1 VTSCDI
7 AIIAGIYLFFKLYP
21 IDELPG
27 EASVKKGRW
36 SAGLALT
43 ITAAVSIYAWPGND
57 ASSSTDVRKSARVTL
72 GSLSE
77 RISATG
83 VIRPVTGAE
92 VNVGS
97 RISGTVVSL
106 PVEVGEQVQ
115 SGQLL
120 AELDATA
127 LRAEVDEAR
136 AEVNLSIPRVDL
148 AESTLARREKLATR
162 GLSSDEDLEV
172 ARRDLAVALA
182 QLEANRARLRSAEI
196 QLDYTRI
203 TAPIDGVVAEVATRE
218 GETVAAAFAAPN
230 FVTIIDLGRLE
241 VLAYVDETDIG
252 RVVVGQQASFTVDTF
267 PDTEFAAQ
275 VTAIQPRAELQGS
288 VVNYL
293 VRLEFEPMDNF
304 TLRPEMT
311 AHVRITVDERD
322 QALMAP
328 RATIKRTAG
337 RQYVLLQRGDQWI
350 EQDVRTGWRSDTTV
364 EFISGVREGDVLELN
379 ARQ

>member
-1 VTSCDI
+1 
-7 AIIAGIYLFFKLYP
+7 
-21 IDELPG
+21 
-27 EASVKKGRW
+27 VKKGRW
-36 SAGLALT
+36 STGLVFT
-43 ITAAVSIYAWPGND
+43 VVTVAVGIYAWPGNEAD
-57 ASSSTDVRKSARVTL
+57 SSSDIRKSARVTL

-77 RISATG
+77 TITATG

-106 PVEVGEQVQ
+106 PVEVGDRVRTGQV
-115 SGQLL
+115 L

-136 AEVNLSIPRVDL
+136 ADVNLSVPRVDL
-148 AESTLARREKLATR
+148 AESTLLRRQKLATK
-162 GLSSDEDLEV
+162 GLASDEDLEV
-172 ARRDLAVALA
+172 ARRDLAVARA

-203 TAPIDGVVAEVATRE
+203 TAPIDGVVAEVSTRE

-230 FVTIIDLGRLE
+230 FVTIIDLERLE

-252 RVVVGQQASFTVDTF
+252 RVVVEQTATFTVDTF
-267 PDTEFAAQ
+267 PDVEFVAR

-293 VRLEFEPMDNF
+293 VRLEFERSDDF

-311 AHVRITVDERD
+311 AHVRIAVAERE
-322 QALMAP
+322 QVLMAS

-337 RQYVLLQRGDQWI
+337 RQYVRMLRGEQWI
-350 EQDVRTGWRSDTTV
+350 EQDVRTGWRSETSV
-364 EFISGVREGDVLELN
+364 EFLSGVREGDVLELN
-379 ARQ
+379 TR

>member
-1 VTSCDI
+1 MLAVAT
-7 AIIAGIYLFFKLYP
+7 ALGFF
-21 IDELPG
+21 
-27 EASVKKGRW
+27 
-36 SAGLALT
+36 
-43 ITAAVSIYAWPGND
+43 AWPGNEAD
-57 ASSSTDVRKSARVTL
+57 SSTDVRRTASVTM
-72 GSLSE
+72 GSLNE
-77 RISATG
+77 TITATG

-106 PVEVGEQVQ
+106 PVEVGDRVRTGQV
-115 SGQLL
+115 L

-136 AEVNLSIPRVDL
+136 ADVNLSMPRVKL
-148 AESTLARREKLATR
+148 AESTLLRREKLATK
-162 GLSSDEDLEV
+162 GLASDEDLEV
-172 ARRDLAVALA
+172 ARRDLAVAHA

-203 TAPIDGVVAEVATRE
+203 TAPIDGVVAEVSTRE

-230 FVTIIDLGRLE
+230 FVTIIDLERLE

-252 RVVVGQQASFTVDTF
+252 RVVLGQTASFTVDTF
-267 PDTEFAAQ
+267 ADVEFAAQ

-293 VRLEFEPMDNF
+293 VRLEFERVDDF

-311 AHVRITVDERD
+311 AHVRIAVDERD

-337 RQYVLLQRGDQWI
+337 RQYVLLQRGDQWL
-350 EQDVRTGWRSDTTV
+350 EQDVRTGWRSDTSV
-364 EFISGVREGDVLELN
+364 EFLSGVREGDVLELN
-379 ARQ
+379 VR